1 MNIILLAPPAAGKG
15 TQCEIL
21 VEKYNLT
28 QISTGNLLRNI
39 AKEETE
45 LGKKVKEVL
54 TSGDLVNDELVY
66 QIVENYLDNNENQHG
81 YIFDGFPRTE
91 SQAKRLDTILKDRN
105 KKIDYVFFLDTEKEI
120 LLNRVLGR
128 RTCKQCGK
136 IYNTNID
143 ILKPKKDLICDNCG
157 GELYIRDEDNL
168 QSFEVRYNTYIDK
181 IQPLI
186 DYYKQQNLL
195 YKIDSSHS
203 KENTFEQIQ
212 TIIKN

>member
-203 KENTFEQIQ
+203 KENTF
-212 TIIKN
+212 

>member
-21 VEKYNLT
+21 VDKYNLT
-28 QISTGNLLRNI
+28 QISTGNLLRDI

-195 YKIDSSHS
+195 YKIDSSNS

>member
-21 VEKYNLT
+21 VDKYNLT
-28 QISTGNLLRNI
+28 QISTGNLLRDI

>member
-28 QISTGNLLRNI
+28 QISTGNLLRDI

-66 QIVENYLDNNENQHG
+66 QIVENYLDNSENQHG

>member
-28 QISTGNLLRNI
+28 QISTGNLLREI

-203 KENTFEQIQ
+203 KENTFGQIQ

>member
-28 QISTGNLLRNI
+28 QISTGNLLRDI

-195 YKIDSSHS
+195 YKIDSSNS

>member
-28 QISTGNLLRNI
+28 QISTGNLLRDI
-39 AKEETE
+39 AKEKTE

>member
-28 QISTGNLLRNI
+28 QISTGNLLRDI

-120 LLNRVLGR
+120 LRNRVLGR
-128 RTCKQCGK
+128 RTCKQCGR
-136 IYNTNID
+136 IYNANID

>member
-28 QISTGNLLRNI
+28 QISTGNLLREI

>member
-28 QISTGNLLRNI
+28 QISTGNLLRHI

-195 YKIDSSHS
+195 YKIDSSNS

>member
-28 QISTGNLLRNI
+28 QISTGNLLRDI